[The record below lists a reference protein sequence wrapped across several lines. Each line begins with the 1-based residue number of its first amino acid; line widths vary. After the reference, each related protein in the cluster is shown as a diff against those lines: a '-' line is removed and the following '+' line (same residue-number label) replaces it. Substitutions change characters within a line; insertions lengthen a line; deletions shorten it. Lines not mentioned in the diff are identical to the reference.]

1 MAMKIPKK
9 LQPPH
14 IKDPREGDAP
24 LDYKGRD
31 TETPGMVMQD
41 DDDEKPPG
49 LSQDDYERP
58 AGVDVGTGNDM
69 REAGAETE
77 WQDDEDEEEEDLS
90 EMFIKRA
97 KDAFA
102 FSTSYMDSN
111 LRQPL
116 DDSLR
121 AFNNQHSA
129 SSKYNS
135 ETFRR
140 RSHLYRPKT
149 RAVIRKNEAAAA
161 AALFSNFDLINTEP
175 GNPTDK
181 EEIISAD
188 VMKQLVQERL
198 TVSIPWFKVAIGGF
212 QDAQV
217 QGTVAAHIYWR
228 FRTRNSKQ
236 GHVQVEDRPC
246 IDLIPRENLR
256 VDPSADWMDPLHS
269 SPYLIHLMPMYL
281 CDVKERMEHPDPK
294 GRRWLQLEDSTL
306 LTARCDSD
314 DSTRAARLKGQSQDP
329 SQQDR
334 TISDY
339 DLVWVHRH
347 IHRFEGEDWE
357 FYTLNSE
364 HLLTTPAPLIENV
377 WHGMRPYEIGC
388 AVLETHT
395 TNPSSVPTLTKELQE
410 EANEVQNQRSD
421 NVKFV
426 LNKRWFVKRGKNVDV
441 ASLVR
446 NVPGGATMVDDV
458 EKDIKEVTW
467 ADVTQSAYLEQD
479 RINSDFD
486 DLAGNFSPTQAAQS
500 RTPRESF
507 RTMSAVQSPASMLT
521 EYMLKTYVES
531 FLLPVLR
538 QVVLLEQF
546 YESDEV
552 MLGIAG
558 EKAKITQRFGQQEI
572 TDALLEKKMTVT
584 INIGMG
590 ATNPDTKLQRFQG
603 AMQTF
608 AGIAAKPPPAIDLKE
623 VLKELLALSGYRD
636 GQRFMSSD
644 DPDKIKAQQ
653 MIQMLMKKITE
664 LQLQV
669 KNKSDATQAKIV
681 TAREGNVT
689 KLVLADKEDAHQS
702 RHLLIGHLMKTELAD
717 KQAKAQQQAQAQGAE
732 QQGMLQQHQ
741 QEGQMAMQKAQPKPA
756 AA

>member
-1 MAMKIPKK
+1 MAKRPSVPWRT
-9 LQPPH
+9 QPSS
-14 IKDPREGDAP
+14 IDDPPSGRAP
-24 LDYKGRD
+24 LDYMGRD
-31 TETPGMVMQD
+31 TETPGMRMQD
-41 DDDEKPPG
+41 DAKPPG
-49 LSQDDYERP
+49 LSQDDYLAKEP
-58 AGVDVGTGNDM
+58 GALDDGMDDYAESNDELE
-69 REAGAETE
+69 EAMG
-77 WQDDEDEEEEDLS
+77 DEEGEEDDGP
-90 EMFIKRA
+90 EMPDFLQRA
-97 KDAFA
+97 RDAFS

-111 LRQPL
+111 LRGPL

-121 AFNNQHSA
+121 AFNNQHAA

-135 ETFRR
+135 EVFKR

-175 GNPTDK
+175 ADPSSK

-188 VMKQLVQERL
+188 VMKEILQERL

-217 QGTVAAHIYWR
+217 QGVVAAHIYWR
-228 FRTRNSKQ
+228 FKTRNDRKK

-256 VDPSADWMDPLHS
+256 FDPSADWMDPIHT
-269 SPYLIHLMPMYL
+269 SPYVIHLMPMYL
-281 CDVKERMEHPDPK
+281 CDVLERMEHPDPK
-294 GRRWLQLEDSTL
+294 GQRWKKIPVSTL
-306 LTARCDSD
+306 LTARTDSD
-314 DSTRAARLKGQSQDP
+314 DSTRASRLKAGSQDP
-329 SQQDR
+329 AQQDR
-334 TISDY
+334 NVSDY

-347 IHRFEGEDWE
+347 IHRWNGEDWE

-364 HLLTTPAPLIENV
+364 HMLTEPAPLIENV
-377 WHGMRPYEIGC
+377 WHGMRPYELGC

-395 TNPSSVPTLTKELQE
+395 TNPSSIPTLTKELQE

-441 ASLVR
+441 SSLVR
-446 NVPGGATMVDDV
+446 NVPGGTTMVDDV
-458 EKDIKEVTW
+458 EKDVKEVTW

-507 RTMSAVQSPASMLT
+507 RTVSAVQSPAMMLT
-521 EYMLKTYVES
+521 EYTLKTYVES

-552 MLGIAG
+552 LLGIAG
-558 EKAKITQRFGQQEI
+558 QKAKIAQRFGQNEI
-572 TDALLEKKMTVT
+572 TDALLEKQMTVT

-590 ATNPDTKLQRFQG
+590 ATNPDTKLQRFQ
-603 AMQTF
+603 AAIHTF
-608 AGIAAKPPPAIDLKE
+608 AQVAAKPPPAIDLKE

-644 DPDKIKAQQ
+644 DPDKVKAAQT
-653 MIQMLMKKITE
+653 IAALTKK
-664 LQLQV
+664 LQEMTIER
-669 KNKSDATQAKIV
+669 KNKEGANVVRLQ
-681 TAREGNVT
+681 TAREANMT
-689 KLVLADKEDAHQS
+689 KLVLADKEDSHQS
-702 RHLLIGHLMKTELAD
+702 RHLLIGHLMELEKAET
-717 KQAKAQQQAQAQGAE
+717 QARNQQALQAQGGAQQQALQAQKP
-732 QQGMLQQHQ
+732 Q
-741 QEGQMAMQKAQPKPA
+741 AQPA
-756 AA
+756 A